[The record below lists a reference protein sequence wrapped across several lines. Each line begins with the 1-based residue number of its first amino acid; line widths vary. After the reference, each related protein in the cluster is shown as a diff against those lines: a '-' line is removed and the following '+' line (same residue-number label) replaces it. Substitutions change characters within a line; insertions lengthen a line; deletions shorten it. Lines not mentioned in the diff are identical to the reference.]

1 MVRYIIV
8 LALLL
13 CLCAC
18 DNLSS
23 GPRFEGDVYSIAG
36 LLMAGASISEDCPVY
51 ITRSSSLDDWDLSR
65 IFVQEAQ
72 VEIIELGSAL
82 RFPLEAV
89 FDPAEMKIKW
99 VDPQSHTIKA
109 LETYRVE
116 VRIPGYDPLISAET
130 TVPPM
135 AELVDDYLQQN
146 VPGEGY
152 SYSQNNMPQ
161 LPYSVSDSRY
171 PLALDLGEHGGVY
184 NLLAELYCLEEFSSS
199 LEFTTKILGQTHAT
213 ADMEESYYAAGEG
226 IRRIRFIN
234 RFSADQQ
241 PEQDGNYIV
250 LRDYRQGFIFYGR
263 YRVSMMV
270 ADDNYYKYNF
280 MPEGYL
286 HGGVENAL
294 GYFGSASG
302 GTLYTN
308 IVKP

>member
-1 MVRYIIV
+1 
-8 LALLL
+8 
-13 CLCAC
+13 
-18 DNLSS
+18 
-23 GPRFEGDVYSIAG
+23 
-36 LLMAGASISEDCPVY
+36 MAGASISEDCPVY